1 MADIRFTA
9 PLQVWSNGE
18 GSSHFM
24 TVPLDE
30 ALQIRAHSLMNPRGF
45 GSVRV
50 ECSIGDVTWRT
61 SVFPQK
67 SGGYFLPVK
76 VDVCRRAGIMAGDH
90 VTVELDLL

>member
-1 MADIRFTA
+1 MITLTG
-9 PLQVWSNGE
+9 PLKLWTGQD
-18 GSSHFM
+18 GSTHFM
-24 TVPLDE
+24 TLPE
-30 ALQIRAHSLMNPRGF
+30 AESLQVRAHSLMNPRGF

-76 VDVCRRAGIMAGDH
+76 AEMCRRADIAAGDE
-90 VTVELDLL
+90 VTVRLVLL